1 MIFTIIIMRDTD
13 YSSNIVL
20 EIIISVVVDVYVY
33 TICIF
38 VETGNA

>member
-20 EIIISVVVDVYVY
+20 EIIISVVVDVCIHDMY
-33 TICIF
+33 IC
-38 VETGNA
+38 